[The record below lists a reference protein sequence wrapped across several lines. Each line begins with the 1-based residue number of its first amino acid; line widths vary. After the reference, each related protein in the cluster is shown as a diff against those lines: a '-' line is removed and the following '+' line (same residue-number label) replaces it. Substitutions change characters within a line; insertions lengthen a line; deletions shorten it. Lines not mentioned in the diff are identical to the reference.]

1 MWELRQKVGDM
12 RVITATVDVLPVNSR
27 GEIKLVY
34 SSVFDCWS
42 VVGGHVEHGDSWSSA
57 AIKELGE
64 EAGIVAR
71 EEDLI
76 PFGAL
81 SGPERIFHY
90 HDGDTQPFTL
100 CFLIRKW
107 ESEGEQT
114 DTEEV
119 PENGWFSLD
128 EALAMPLTP
137 WARNV
142 LLGYQKYLEEG
153 KFQMIEDRRPGFPDS
168 LEC

>member
-34 SSVFDCWS
+34 SSVFDRWS

-119 PENGWFSLD
+119 PENGWFSLG
-128 EALAMPLTP
+128 EALAMPITP

-142 LLGYQKYLEEG
+142 LLGHQKYLEEE
-153 KFQMIEDRRPGFPDS
+153 KFQMVEDRR
-168 LEC
+168 